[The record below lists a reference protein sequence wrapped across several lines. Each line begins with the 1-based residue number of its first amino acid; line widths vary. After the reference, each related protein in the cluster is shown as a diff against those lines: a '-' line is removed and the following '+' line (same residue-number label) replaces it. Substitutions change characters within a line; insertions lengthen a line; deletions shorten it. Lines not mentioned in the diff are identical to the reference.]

1 MAQKYL
7 DYAGLQTLWT
17 KIKAQD
23 GTNLTAAKIYADSQ
37 VASLSTKIKDG
48 STVAKTATN
57 ATNATNDSDGKKIT
71 DTYIKVSQKATNG
84 GVATL
89 GADGKIPSSQ
99 LPSYVDDVLEYDS
112 KANFPTS
119 NQESGKIYVDKA
131 TNKTYRW
138 GGSDYVLI
146 SASLALGETADT
158 AYSGIKGKTNADN
171 ISKLQGY
178 FDGGVAK
185 ETYKLRDTSGNSMDY
200 TEVHNAV
207 IRANRSVQGETYG
220 DNDAKCI
227 VSTSITDFKAEINDG
242 TNVCGY
248 FEVSDVNS
256 YLGSNSSLYLG
267 YFEKSVGS
275 TRTATPIS
283 ENVNIYGSDH
293 ISLVTEGQAK
303 LYLGSEYCKIGT
315 QEDPTLEMQV
325 WGDMYIKGKT
335 VMTEDSM
342 TAITTAELNTLLV

>member
-7 DYAGLQTLWT
+7 DYTGLQTLWT

-23 GTNLTAAKIYADSQ
+23 STTLNDAKAYASAQ
-37 VASLSTKIKDG
+37 TSTLGNKIKDG
-48 STVAKTATN
+48 TVVAKTATN
-57 ATNATNDSDGKKIT
+57 ATNATNDSDGNKIT
-71 DTYIKVSQKATNG
+71 DTYIKVSQKATNN

-158 AYSGIKGKTNADN
+158 AYSGAKGKTNADN

-185 ETYKLRDTSGNSMDY
+185 ETYKLKHPTSDIYEDFSSVHSAINKVNALEKNCLLNNHVNNAQTIDLTYEDDSNVAWFSMMVYYESRTDSIFRIGDSEVQIAGSALISIGKAQSKVGGSYDY
-200 TEVHNAV
+200 ISEEIEIHASQNISLTA
-207 IRANRSVQGETYG
+207 
-220 DNDAKCI
+220 DNKQI
-227 VSTSITDFKAEINDG
+227 YFNG
-242 TNVCGY
+242 TNL
-248 FEVSDVNS
+248 NI
-256 YLGSNSSLYLG
+256 GSAAASID
-267 YFEKSVGS
+267 SVK
-275 TRTATPIS
+275 I
-283 ENVNIYGSDH
+283 N
-293 ISLVTEGQAK
+293 
-303 LYLGSEYCKIGT
+303 GSEV
-315 QEDPTLEMQV
+315 L
-325 WGDMYIKGKT
+325 
-335 VMTEDSM
+335 TETSM
-342 TAITTAELNTLLV
+342 TPITTAELNTLLV